1 MQNQEADD
9 LTNME
14 LRHFDPKKRIEV
26 DINKLGFDLMESLFK
41 VGDTY
46 LAELENVRKAEQLKL
61 DARRARGERGDGGK
75 GKKMK
80 GLRET
85 DPWV

>member
-14 LRHFDPKKRIEV
+14 FRHFDPTKRIEV

-41 VGDTY
+41 VGDSY
-46 LAELENVRKAEQLKL
+46 LAELEQVRSTEKLKL
-61 DARRARGERGDGGK
+61 EAKRARGEPDSSK
-75 GKKMK
+75 GKKLK

-85 DPWV
+85 DPWE

>member
-1 MQNQEADD
+1 
-9 LTNME
+9 ME
-14 LRHFDPKKRIEV
+14 LRHFDLKKRIDV
-26 DINKLGFDLMESLFK
+26 NINKLGFDLMESLFK

-46 LAELENVRKAEQLKL
+46 LAELENVKRAEQLKL
-61 DARRARGERGDGGK
+61 DAKRARGERCDGGR
-75 GKKMK
+75 GKKLK